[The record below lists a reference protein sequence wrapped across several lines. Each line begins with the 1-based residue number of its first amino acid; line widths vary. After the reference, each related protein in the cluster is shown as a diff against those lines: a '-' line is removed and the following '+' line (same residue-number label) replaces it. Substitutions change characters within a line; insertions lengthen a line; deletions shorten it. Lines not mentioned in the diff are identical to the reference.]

1 MIRPKEK
8 NTLLVRA
15 DIGQPKPFTHT
26 LPLENHAYGMPLKR
40 EQHGA
45 AKLTSEWQVYE
56 ATTTKEGPKD
66 FRRLNR
72 MQIANHI
79 TDNRSL
85 SKYRRENDVR
95 VTKKRGE
102 SNPSMGRMASVGALL
117 MSNADQ
123 SFGKPNRAQTPVKGI
138 ICGDYGTVA
147 ENHYK
152 KAAEDSWIAVSKWV
166 KQMSV
171 CRGTR
176 PKGRCPS

>member
-26 LPLENHAYGMPLKR
+26 LPLENHAYGKPLKR
-40 EQHGA
+40 EHHGA

-56 ATTTKEGPKD
+56 ASSTKEGPKD

-72 MQIANHI
+72 MQVANQI

-95 VTKKRGE
+95 VSKKRGE
-102 SNPSMGRMASVGALL
+102 SNPLGRMASVGALL
-117 MSNADQ
+117 MSQADQ

-138 ICGDYGTVA
+138 ICGDYGNVA

-152 KAAEDSWIAVSKWV
+152 KAAEDSWITVSKCF
-166 KQMSV
+166 KQLSV
-171 CRGTR
+171 SRGTHQR
-176 PKGRCPS
+176 EQYQW